1 MTNGVRPVIS
11 SCFWSC
17 FRVSNRNTK
26 IQSSTIHNLSWT
38 TFIASTHQSPH
49 YSTMTIV
56 TIDRAPLQTKK
67 KLVSKAVVFQT
78 KYVLNEP
85 NSEVLPL
92 QDSNALQGTNSR
104 RRYQRRGSKVPSMF
118 LALEALQ
125 WNDTELD
132 EKLQDL
138 LKKHRLTAKMSSL
151 LQE

>member
-1 MTNGVRPVIS
+1 
-11 SCFWSC
+11 
-17 FRVSNRNTK
+17 
-26 IQSSTIHNLSWT
+26 
-38 TFIASTHQSPH
+38 
-49 YSTMTIV
+49 MTIV

-78 KYVLNEP
+78 KYVLNEL

-92 QDSNALQGTNSR
+92 QDSNSLQATNSR

-132 EKLQDL
+132 EKQDL
-138 LKKHRLTAKMSSL
+138 LKKHRITAKMSSL